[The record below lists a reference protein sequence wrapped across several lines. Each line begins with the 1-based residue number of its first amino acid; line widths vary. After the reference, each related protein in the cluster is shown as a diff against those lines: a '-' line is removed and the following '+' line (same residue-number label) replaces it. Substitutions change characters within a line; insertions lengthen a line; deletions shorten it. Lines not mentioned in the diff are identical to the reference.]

1 MNKPN
6 KPRFSTILQQARVQ
20 CMKEFDA
27 YEMQTLGDLIAKF
40 FASGMEY
47 RMSHDHV
54 VSERAFLS
62 SRNQAEFLFG
72 YLQGKEADAEM
83 LSAIE
88 GECWSRRSDSSVDR
102 YWTEVFTKGL
112 FYEEHYL
119 EQNTELQSNAAR
131 HFSLGKSVKNGLNDR
146 QTLTEKSMN
155 KLTGHF
161 LRDTKTGL
169 LWLNNYSYDSGNE
182 TLSNLAKLNLAKC
195 QHLDAE
201 IVSGKYC
208 FISNST
214 MELLVAKDENG
225 NHAVLMLFMDSM
237 GFGGVYVSIT
247 PGFTFKSVFC
257 FNEDIDIYIIGE
269 DLDGK
274 WGIMRVS
281 QNASSSPLRA
291 RGSFTQTEI
300 IPFQY
305 ERMEEA
311 LEWCKAAKRAKKEG
325 LFLDITKP
333 TEEMMEFINNGG
345 SWGKTLGEVRSETL
359 GY

>member
-6 KPRFSTILQQARVQ
+6 KPRFTTILQQARKQ

-27 YEMQTLGDLIAKF
+27 YEMQTQGNLIAKF

-47 RMSHDHV
+47 RMSHDYV
-54 VSERAFLS
+54 VAERAFLS

-72 YLQGKEADAEM
+72 YLQGKGADAEM

-88 GECWSRRSDSSVDR
+88 GECRSCRNGLSEDRCWVD
-102 YWTEVFTKGL
+102 VFTKGL

-119 EQNTELQSNAAR
+119 EQNTELQSNTAR
-131 HFSLGKSVKNGLNDR
+131 HFSLDKSVKNGLNDR
-146 QTLTEKSMN
+146 QALTEKSMN

-161 LRDTKTGL
+161 LRDPKTDL
-169 LWLNNYSYDSGNE
+169 LWLNNYTYSTEYVIRTIAD
-182 TLSNLAKLNLAKC
+182 LWDLDNLQQVN
-195 QHLDAE
+195 AE
-201 IVSGKYC
+201 IVSGKSC
-208 FISNST
+208 FISEST
-214 MELLVAKDENG
+214 IELLVAKDKVG
-225 NHAVLMLFMDSM
+225 NYAVLTLFIDSL
-237 GFGGVYVSIT
+237 GFGGIYVSIT
-247 PGFTFKSVFC
+247 SGFTFKSVYC

-345 SWGKTLGEVRSETL
+345 SWGKTLGEVRSEAL